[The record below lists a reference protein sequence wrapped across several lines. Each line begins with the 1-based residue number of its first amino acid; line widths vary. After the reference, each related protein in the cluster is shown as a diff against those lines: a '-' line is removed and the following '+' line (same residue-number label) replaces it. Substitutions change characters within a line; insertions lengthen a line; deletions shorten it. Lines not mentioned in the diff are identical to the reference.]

1 MAATLKLWLIGCLQ
15 QQHYISV
22 IDSAKPAFCL
32 SASQAATL
40 CKQHVGSCSSRTVRQ
55 STQVPARRVKWHQ
68 IHLAQSRIF
77 RSKYRLNMPALQRL
91 FERAVNHRQ
100 TRQSPLLWRCYLA
113 YELHRGRP
121 ESARRIMLRA
131 VHACTWCKAL
141 WLDGIQ
147 ALAHQVSRVQE
158 L

>member
-1 MAATLKLWLIGCLQ
+1 
-15 QQHYISV
+15 
-22 IDSAKPAFCL
+22 
-32 SASQAATL
+32 
-40 CKQHVGSCSSRTVRQ
+40 
-55 STQVPARRVKWHQ
+55 
-68 IHLAQSRIF
+68 
-77 RSKYRLNMPALQRL
+77 MPALQRL
-91 FERAVNHRQ
+91 FERAVNHKQ

-147 ALAHQVSRVQE
+147 ALAHQVSQVQDLWAGWPDTRLE
-158 L
+158 HKP

>member
-1 MAATLKLWLIGCLQ
+1 M
-15 QQHYISV
+15 
-22 IDSAKPAFCL
+22 
-32 SASQAATL
+32 
-40 CKQHVGSCSSRTVRQ
+40 
-55 STQVPARRVKWHQ
+55 
-68 IHLAQSRIF
+68 
-77 RSKYRLNMPALQRL
+77 QRL
-91 FERAVNHRQ
+91 FERAVNHKQ

-147 ALAHQVSRVQE
+147 ALAHQVSEVQE
-158 L
+158 LWAGRHRGLGFLSTPAPDARRCG